1 MSAEQL
7 SEERAGLS
15 NSGAETKF
23 ALGSLWGMCEGNS
36 KE

>member
-7 SEERAGLS
+7 SEERAGVS
-15 NSGAETKF
+15 NSRAETKF
-23 ALGSLWGMCEGNS
+23 ALGSLWGMYEGDS